1 MDEIEEDDDDID
13 INKPAFIGSDREK
26 FNFNNFDMPLNFLS
40 NIYNGKISLKEAE
53 FKQRDLEK
61 IIYEL
66 QFNYTPK
73 NKREKE
79 EVDGV
84 LMQAKDLVKYRNKL
98 LGHLKMVL
106 FLSEHLKKSDDAAY
120 NYVLKDVNKF
130 IEEIKSMEEKINLSL
145 FEEFFEH
152 SSPADY
158 AKMLINIKNQDEN
171 KEIVEEIENR
181 IPNLED
187 RIKKMSEKEKKDK
200 NTDETLEIIK
210 KILDYN
216 KEAQTFFHRASKVD
230 KKKSGPKTDESITKR
245 VKLKNER
252 IAEIKKRRKKHKQ

>member
-1 MDEIEEDDDDID
+1 MGKIFNKGLSEDDKKEGLFKRLKNIENAQKNLIRDDDNESIYYTPRSEFDDKDDKDKKQQTNNIDTKPSNVFNYLKSLSQEANDLMDEIEELNNDID
-13 INKPAFIGSDREK
+13 IHKLLFIGSNKEK
-26 FNFNNFDMPLNFLS
+26 FNFNTFMMPLNFLS
-40 NIYNGKISLKEAE
+40 DIYNGKISLKEAE

-145 FEEFFEH
+145 FEEFFES
-152 SSPADY
+152 SSPANY
-158 AKMLINIKNQDEN
+158 AKMLINIKDLYKN
-171 KEIVEEIENR
+171 K
-181 IPNLED
+181 
-187 RIKKMSEKEKKDK
+187 
-200 NTDETLEIIK
+200 
-210 KILDYN
+210 
-216 KEAQTFFHRASKVD
+216 
-230 KKKSGPKTDESITKR
+230 
-245 VKLKNER
+245 
-252 IAEIKKRRKKHKQ
+252 